1 MRRFAPAERRS
12 FSRLGRC
19 RVFPMSGFSASV
31 SSNVWTPSLNAVSL
45 RSLISTPAMFQV
57 PFSPCSVNSTR
68 RKPSLQTRPPNTAG
82 QFAPSVRL
90 RCKRQGHLPDRR
102 QQGPPTRPLRGESR
116 PEEFPALKT
125 ASIGLRRRE
134 LRPQPRSRI
143 VPWPPSRQGYFAP
156 ASRDAILLDGSL
168 PATIPLITA
177 DFRLVS
183 LASNCYAFPLICMV
197 DRHGNRAIK

>member
-1 MRRFAPAERRS
+1 VLRKLHPSKPATSNTAP
-12 FSRLGRC
+12 
-19 RVFPMSGFSASV
+19 
-31 SSNVWTPSLNAVSL
+31 
-45 RSLISTPAMFQV
+45 
-57 PFSPCSVNSTR
+57 
-68 RKPSLQTRPPNTAG
+68 KTAG

-90 RCKRQGHLPDRR
+90 RCKRRGHLPDRR